1 MMVWEVWKMIFLFQ
15 GARKNSQVPGVNLP
29 GCNLS
34 PFYLLSPFSTTQIQ
48 GARRHSTGMVAQ
60 RRHPHWTVSF
70 EKKNAPRR
78 QIGWKQKKCLKS
90 WSFAMS
96 GCVFFAKKNKSCIP
110 FCASFVES
118 SFCWPVRILVFWS
131 VNRKPPFAQ
140 QDLTSLF
147 WGNSSDSEWFF
158 FPSQCS
164 SFWSL
169 GRNHPDAPTRV
180 TIRHQPKHCTMI
192 RENPQSYGTVH
203 LHQVWSQNSWHFMT
217 PPTNFSPDSESL
229 PWSLHWPPWH
239 ASDRNFGRLPSFL
252 LPLGPDNLQK
262 LGCITA
268 WSHSS

>member
-1 MMVWEVWKMIFLFQ
+1 MMVWKFGRWFSFSRGPE
-15 GARKNSQVPGVNLP
+15 NSQVPGVNLP

-158 FPSQCS
+158 FHLSVLPFDLWAEITRRTNKGHYKTPTQTLHYDRGKS
-164 SFWSL
+164 SKLRYCTFASSL
-169 GRNHPDAPTRV
+169 
-180 TIRHQPKHCTMI
+180 IPKFLAFHD
-192 RENPQSYGTVH
+192 
-203 LHQVWSQNSWHFMT
+203 